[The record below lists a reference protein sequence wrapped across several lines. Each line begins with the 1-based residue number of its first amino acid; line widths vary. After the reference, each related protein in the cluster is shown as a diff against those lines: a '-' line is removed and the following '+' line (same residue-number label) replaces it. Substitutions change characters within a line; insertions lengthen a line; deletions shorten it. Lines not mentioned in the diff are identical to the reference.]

1 MEAVS
6 SAIIF
11 SLWASRNR
19 PCRLVQEGIDWLDAR
34 CAQTKDYFSKA
45 NLMNSKARL
54 LTKIGDTLGADKA
67 KMEEEKYNKEGEKRS
82 GGKAVRAIRM
92 N

>member
-1 MEAVS
+1 MTPD
-6 SAIIF
+6 F
-11 SLWASRNR
+11 
-19 PCRLVQEGIDWLDAR
+19 
-34 CAQTKDYFSKA
+34 FSKA

-54 LTKIGDTLGADKA
+54 QTKIGDTLGAYKS

-82 GGKAVRAIRM
+82 GGKVFRAMRM

>member
-1 MEAVS
+1 M
-6 SAIIF
+6 
-11 SLWASRNR
+11 
-19 PCRLVQEGIDWLDAR
+19 
-34 CAQTKDYFSKA
+34 TKSGDYFSKA

>member
-1 MEAVS
+1 MYFQN
-6 SAIIF
+6 IIVAL
-11 SLWASRNR
+11 SGCDDKAL
-19 PCRLVQEGIDWLDAR
+19 LQDGIFWFDAR
-34 CAQTKDYFSKA
+34 CAQTKDYFAKA

-54 LTKIGDTLGADKA
+54 LTKNGDTLGADKA